1 MKKLS
6 FLFLALTILL
16 QSCYTYSSLKTPKD
30 QKQLTIQEQIK
41 PEQIYK
47 IEVDNKTYTIKAI
60 QWEQDSLVA
69 QTSLKKDIK
78 KKFSTKHI
86 TNVRERKFSDTRSNI
101 LTVISYIAAGTGIVF
116 LINKL

>member
-1 MKKLS
+1 MKKLT

-16 QSCYTYSSLKTPKD
+16 QSCYTYSSFKTPKD

-78 KKFSTKHI
+78 KKFSTKQI